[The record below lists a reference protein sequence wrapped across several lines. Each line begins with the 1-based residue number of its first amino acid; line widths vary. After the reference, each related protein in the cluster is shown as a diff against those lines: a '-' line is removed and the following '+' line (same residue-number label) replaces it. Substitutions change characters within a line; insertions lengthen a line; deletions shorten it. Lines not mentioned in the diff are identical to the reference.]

1 MLTSQVKISPNWQQ
15 ALKKEFESPY
25 FDQLSVLLKQ
35 AIAQGKTIFPPGNL
49 IFNAYDKLAPE
60 DVKVV
65 ILGQDPY
72 HNPGEAMGLSFSVPV
87 GVKIPPSLKNIYKE
101 LASDISCTIP
111 THGDLTYWADQGVFL
126 LNAFLTVEKNNAG
139 SHRNIGWH
147 YFTDATIKY
156 LSDHFEHLV
165 FMLWGNF
172 AKNKKILIDDTKHL
186 ILEAAHPSPLAG
198 NAFQG
203 CKHFS
208 RTNEYLTNNGKSVID
223 WQIN

>member
-1 MLTSQVKISPNWQQ
+1 MLASQVKISPNWQQ

-172 AKNKKILIDDTKHL
+172 AKNKKILIDGTKHL
-186 ILEAAHPSPLAG
+186 ILESAHPSPLAG

-208 RTNEYLTNNGKSVID
+208 QANEYLSNNGKSVIN
-223 WQIN
+223 WQIY